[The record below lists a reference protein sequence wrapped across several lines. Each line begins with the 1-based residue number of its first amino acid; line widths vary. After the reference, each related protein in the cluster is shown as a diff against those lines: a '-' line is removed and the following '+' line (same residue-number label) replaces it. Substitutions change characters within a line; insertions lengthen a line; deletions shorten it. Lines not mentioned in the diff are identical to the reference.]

1 MEIENK
7 IFKTYT
13 LNKDK
18 LIDYGFIKEDYG
30 YKYLKK
36 IMHNTF
42 QAIIVIDENGIV
54 SGKIYDLEAECE
66 YTNFRVKDVTGEFAL
81 TVREEYE
88 NILKDIR
95 DKCFSKKYFIYN
107 QSNRI
112 ADYIGKKYNVLPEFL
127 WKKFPQYGVFR
138 NSKSNKWFGV
148 IMNIDKS
155 KIASTEKGEI
165 EVINLKLDDLKYL
178 ERKGVYPAY
187 HMNKKSWVS
196 IVLDDTLKDEE
207 IIDLIDISY
216 EYSDIKDEWVIPANL
231 KYFDVISY
239 IESLK
244 VFSWRQPKN
253 IKLNDIIY
261 IYLGSPYSAI
271 MYKGRVIELDIYND
285 AEDRVMNIELLEK
298 YDAKKYTFSKLKE
311 YGLNSVRS
319 PRRIPSKLAKILN
332 K

>member
-7 IFKTYT
+7 IFKSYT

-36 IMHNTF
+36 IMHNAF

-95 DKCFSKKYFIYN
+95 DKCFSKKYFIYS

-127 WKKFPQYGVFR
+127 WKKSPQYGVFR
-138 NSKSNKWFGV
+138 NSR
-148 IMNIDKS
+148 S
-155 KIASTEKGEI
+155 K
-165 EVINLKLDDLKYL
+165 
-178 ERKGVYPAY
+178 
-187 HMNKKSWVS
+187 
-196 IVLDDTLKDEE
+196 
-207 IIDLIDISY
+207 
-216 EYSDIKDEWVIPANL
+216 
-231 KYFDVISY
+231 
-239 IESLK
+239 
-244 VFSWRQPKN
+244 
-253 IKLNDIIY
+253 KLN
-261 IYLGSPYSAI
+261 
-271 MYKGRVIELDIYND
+271 E
-285 AEDRVMNIELLEK
+285 
-298 YDAKKYTFSKLKE
+298 
-311 YGLNSVRS
+311 
-319 PRRIPSKLAKILN
+319 
-332 K
+332 

>member
-7 IFKTYT
+7 IFKSYT
-13 LNKDK
+13 LNEDK

-54 SGKIYDLEAECE
+54 SGKIYDLETECE

-95 DKCFSKKYFIYN
+95 DKCFSKKYFIYS

-112 ADYIGKKYNVLPEFL
+112 TDYIGKKYNVLPEFL
-127 WKKFPQYGVFR
+127 WEKSPQYGVFR

-155 KIASTEKGEI
+155 KIASTEKGEV

-196 IVLDDTLKDEE
+196 IVLDDSLKDEE